1 MSFGPCTRNDP
12 CSCRNFFWCSALTAR
27 HSKRVLNVRIYLAM
41 PALRAPSRSRKVGS
55 TICSLGRTTRHILS
69 GLTALV
75 LLNGCDP
82 TRRLAEE
89 QVLVSRTRMRVVGAS
104 EVPGSELETIIK
116 QKPNKRV
123 LAIPFYL
130 NMHNLPDPQRMKQ
143 WQAKKDARIDR
154 INVRRRAKG
163 RDTLAYRRTR
173 AQWLRE
179 TVGEPPVIL
188 DSTLTDR
195 TTDQM
200 ELYLSKEGYFHARV
214 SSEVALRERAW
225 WGRKL
230 HRPKARVTYTAE
242 PGVPYRLRGVR
253 FDVDDERIR
262 SLVQA
267 EWDKRLL
274 REGLRF
280 DGDLLDQER
289 TRITDALRG
298 NGYLY
303 FTRDLIQYRADTTV
317 GGHQADLVLSFERPG
332 APKERGLTGTAEG
345 TSFDLRDV
353 YISTFRPVRGSVALA
368 DTLREGGAIF
378 LFHGRMRFKPKALLH
393 PVFLHPNER
402 FDQGKVAGTYRR
414 LVSTGAFDR
423 VDISFDTT
431 GIGKRGLTDARITLL
446 PGKHQTVSTEGFV
459 TNRGG
464 ALGTSIN
471 VGYRHRNIF
480 RTLASLQAQMTV
492 GFEAQQ
498 RIAGSGGTEE
508 STGDVGAL
516 TAFNTLS
523 IGPEVTF
530 SLPRPFAGLFSKSS
544 SSQLLL
550 TALYNFQQRPDF
562 TRNLV
567 KMSVGLQW
575 QESRANTIGL
585 FPLEVNT
592 IKIPRISPGFRNY
605 LEQARN
611 PVLLNSYT
619 DHLIA
624 SMRATLVHS
633 TPDAAKAR
641 NAFYLRAVAEWA
653 GHPLLLL
660 MAESATDSTGQS
672 FKTVA
677 GVRYAEFIK
686 GELDARWRRKLHDRS
701 SVAFRVA
708 GGAALPYGNLGVLPF
723 ESSFFVGGAN
733 GLRAWRARSV
743 GPGSFSEPLSA
754 YDRIG
759 EMRIEANAEY
769 RFKLIGFLEG
779 AFFTDVG
786 NVWNL
791 KPNAQ
796 RPGSAISSQFLSEL
810 AVGTG
815 AGARFNFDFFI
826 VRIDVG
832 LQTKDPSLP
841 KGERWLFEPKEQ
853 HEARVSDLL
862 GSSYRYRPEVNFN
875 LGIGYPF

>member
-1 MSFGPCTRNDP
+1 
-12 CSCRNFFWCSALTAR
+12 
-27 HSKRVLNVRIYLAM
+27 M
-41 PALRAPSRSRKVGS
+41 PALHAPSRSRKVGS
-55 TICSLGRTTRHILS
+55 TYGSLGRTTQHILA
-69 GLTALV
+69 GLAALV
-75 LLNGCDP
+75 LLAGCDP
-82 TRRLAEE
+82 TRRLADG
-89 QVLVSRTRMRVVGAS
+89 QALVSRNKTVVKGSSAVGS
-104 EVPGSELETIIK
+104 SELEAIIK

-130 NMHNLPDPQRMKQ
+130 NMHNLPDPERMKH
-143 WQAKKDARIDR
+143 WQAKKDARIDKK
-154 INVRRRAKG
+154 NLRRREQG

-179 TVGEPPVIL
+179 SVGEPPVIL
-188 DSTLTDR
+188 DSTLTQR
-195 TTDQM
+195 SVDQM
-200 ELYLSKEGYFHARV
+200 ELYLSKEGYFQA
-214 SSEVALRERAW
+214 EVHSTVHLRQRAW

-230 HRPKARVTYTAE
+230 HQPKARVTYTAT
-242 PGVPYRLRGVR
+242 PGIAYRLRGVR
-253 FDVDDERIR
+253 IEVDDDRIR
-262 SLVQA
+262 AQVQA
-267 EWDKRLL
+267 DWEKRLIK
-274 REGLRF
+274 EGQRF
-280 DGDLLDQER
+280 DGDQLDQER
-289 TRITDALRG
+289 ARIADALRM
-298 NGYLY
+298 NGYLF
-303 FTRDLIQYRADTTV
+303 FTRDLIQFRADTTV
-317 GGHQADLVLSFERPG
+317 GDRQVDLVLSFERPG
-332 APKERGLTGTAEG
+332 PPKDRGLKGTAEG
-345 TSFDLRDV
+345 TTFDLRDV
-353 YISTFRPVRGSVALA
+353 YISTFKPVRGSVAPV
-368 DTLREGGAIF
+368 DTVRESGAIF
-378 LFHGRMRFKPKALLH
+378 LYQGRLRFKPKALLH
-393 PVFLHPNER
+393 PIFLNPGDRFNQER
-402 FDQGKVAGTYRR
+402 SSRTYRR

-423 VDISFDTT
+423 VDISYDTT
-431 GIGKRGLTDARITLL
+431 GIGKRGLADARITLL
-446 PGKHQTVSTEGFV
+446 PGKQQSVSTEGFV

-464 ALGTSIN
+464 ALGTSLN
-471 VGYRHRNIF
+471 VGYRHRNIL

-498 RIAGSGGTEE
+498 RIAGTGGTEE
-508 STGDVGAL
+508 TTGDVGAL
-516 TAFNTLS
+516 AVFNTLS

-530 SLPRPFAGLFSKSS
+530 SLPRPFSGLFSKSA
-544 SSQLLL
+544 SSQFLLN
-550 TALYNFQQRPDF
+550 ALYNYQQRPDF

-575 QESRANTIGL
+575 QESRANTFGV

-592 IKIPRISPGFRNY
+592 IKIPRISQGFRNY

-624 SMRATLVHS
+624 SMRGTWVHS
-633 TPDAAKAR
+633 TPDAAKLR
-641 NAFYLRAVAEWA
+641 SAFYLRAVAEWA
-653 GHPLLLL
+653 GHPLLKL
-660 MAESATDSTGQS
+660 MSKSATDSTGQT
-672 FKTVA
+672 FETVA

-686 GELDARWRRKLHDRS
+686 GEVDARWRRTLHDRS

-723 ESSFFVGGAN
+723 ENSFFVGGAN

-759 EMRIEANAEY
+759 EMRLEANAEY

-791 KPNAQ
+791 KPDAQ
-796 RPGSAISSQFLSEL
+796 RPGSAISSEFLSEL

-826 VRIDVG
+826 VRIDLG

-841 KGERWLFEPKEQ
+841 KGERWLFEPKVQ

-862 GSSYRYRPEVNFN
+862 GTNYRYRPEVNFN